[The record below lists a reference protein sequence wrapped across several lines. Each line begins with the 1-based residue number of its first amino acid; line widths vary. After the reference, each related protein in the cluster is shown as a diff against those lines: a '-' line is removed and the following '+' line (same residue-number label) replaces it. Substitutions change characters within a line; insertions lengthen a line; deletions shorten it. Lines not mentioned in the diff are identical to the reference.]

1 MHSKKIHV
9 SDNTFMLAVGYLTLI
24 AVALLGFNLLEPG
37 VPRAIGLGMLIS
49 FGVLN
54 ALSPHEEYPSWKTH
68 GYFVAQ
74 AIIVSVLI
82 SMQPQWGVFPMLFF
96 ILSAQAMM
104 VFPERTGYL
113 WVGAFTL
120 FTGLIF
126 FVTGEPLEAFLT
138 LLPFAAGYW
147 FFAAFA
153 RLMASA
159 EEARKESQQLLGE
172 LQIAHRQLQDY
183 AERVEELAISEE
195 RNRLARE
202 MHDTLGHRLTV
213 ASVQLEGAQRLIPD
227 EPTRAAE
234 MVGTVREQV
243 REALSEL
250 RGTVATLREPL
261 QTDLALANA
270 LPRLVTSFD
279 AATDLSVHLTMPPEE
294 CSLPNAHR
302 LTIYRAVQES
312 LTNVQRHAQAQQV
325 WVVLECYEDH
335 ITLQVSDD
343 GIGLPEE
350 ISPASFG
357 LRGLNERA
365 AQLGGELHLEDR
377 PGGGTQLRF
386 VLPVKDNFL
395 ESGSLLSKKSEASSR
410 IPE

>member
-1 MHSKKIHV
+1 MHSKKIHI

-49 FGVLN
+49 FGVLY
-54 ALSPHEEYPSWKTH
+54 ALSPHEEQPFWKTH

-126 FVTGEPLEAFLT
+126 FLTGDPLEAFLT
-138 LLPFAAGYW
+138 LLPFSAGYW

-153 RLMASA
+153 RSLATA
-159 EEARKESQQLLGE
+159 EEARKESQRLLSE
-172 LQIAHRQLQDY
+172 LQVAHQQLQEY
-183 AERVEELAISEE
+183 AGRVEELAVSEE

-213 ASVQLEGAQRLIPD
+213 AAVQLEGAQRLIPD
-227 EPTRAAE
+227 DPGRATQ
-234 MVGTVREQV
+234 MVETVREQV

-250 RGTVATLREPL
+250 RSTVATLREPL
-261 QTDLALANA
+261 QTDLSLWNA
-270 LPRLVTSFD
+270 LPRLIAPFD
-279 AATDLSVHLTMPPEE
+279 TATGLDVELILPPEE
-294 CSLPNAHR
+294 FTIPNAHR
-302 LTIYRAVQES
+302 LTIYRAVQEA
-312 LTNVQRHAQAQQV
+312 LTNVQRHAQAQHV
-325 WVVLECYEDH
+325 WVQLSHQTDTVQLM
-335 ITLQVSDD
+335 VSDD
-343 GIGLPEE
+343 GVGLPAHLDENR
-350 ISPASFG
+350 FG
-357 LRGLNERA
+357 LRGLRERV
-365 AQLGGELHLEDR
+365 AQLGGRLELGNRDA
-377 PGGGTQLRF
+377 GGAQLR
-386 VLPVKDNFL
+386 VYLPLTIDGEK
-395 ESGSLLSKKSEASSR
+395 A
-410 IPE
+410 